1 MDPVSPT
8 EASTRIQTLALYLE
22 LGGTPPKVLD
32 FLTNFGGHAA
42 PSQVV
47 LVHIQEIIVDVGIAF
62 AENDAWTLV
71 AGKKAGE
78 WRGRAIA
85 FRSSYTHTA
94 TTIHHRACSVVISD
108 GKHKWGIISGH
119 IPHHASL
126 DETQEILQHK
136 LVLGLDS
143 GEVFAQSG
151 VTPGFPRG
159 TTARGGAIVHWM
171 AEHSLLFP
179 PQELH
184 KPTHFLYS
192 GQTPRRLDYLAARQE
207 LVKIE
212 TEPFLIMNRSWE
224 SFLFPNPRTV
234 APAPPTT
241 TARQIGDSEMSR
253 QRRATTP

>member
-8 EASTRIQTLALYLE
+8 EASTRMQTLALYLE

-42 PSQVV
+42 LSQVV
-47 LVHIQEIIVDVGIAF
+47 LVHIQAIIVDVGIAF

-119 IPHHASL
+119 IPHHATL
-126 DETQEILQHK
+126 DETQEILQDWQTSKAMVQPNWSWHWIRARSS
-136 LVLGLDS
+136 LNQAS
-143 GEVFAQSG
+143 PQAFREAPRRGEEQSYIG
-151 VTPGFPRG
+151 WPST
-159 TTARGGAIVHWM
+159 
-171 AEHSLLFP
+171 HSL
-179 PQELH
+179 
-184 KPTHFLYS
+184 
-192 GQTPRRLDYLAARQE
+192 
-207 LVKIE
+207 
-212 TEPFLIMNRSWE
+212 
-224 SFLFPNPRTV
+224 
-234 APAPPTT
+234 
-241 TARQIGDSEMSR
+241 
-253 QRRATTP
+253 